1 MAYNNKIT
9 VTSLTSPL
17 ATGLLKSTTGT
28 GELTI
33 AVNSDLPAM
42 TATVGGAVPTP
53 PNNTTTFLR
62 GDGTFAAPAGGSGD
76 ITNGGNTTGADI
88 NIGTNDNFGLN
99 LETSGI
105 SRLNITGGATTG
117 GAVTITNVTANTATV
132 QDVLTLRTNST
143 GTVAASFGAGLLF
156 QGESSTTDNRDIA
169 AIKSYWD
176 TATDASRVGAVSIF
190 GASSSSAGVMS
201 EYIKF
206 SRGSNSTGQLSVGV
220 ASPALYR
227 SSSITTQQAFTVG
240 DSSFGLTLGGNSGT
254 ITISTSNTASFGPT
268 ILVNSTG
275 EFTNG
280 GIGIQ
285 LGNASYTGT
294 SLNKTSVH
302 IADGYAVA
310 SGSGTM
316 NSLFVGGTFN
326 QTSTATGIIK
336 GIVVSPT
343 LTSITGAYRA
353 IEIGA
358 NNSLAKGIYQ
368 TGTSTTNNFVGNT
381 MFGSTTTPTGQ
392 LEVDNA
398 ANARSILIARDNGS
412 AVFTIADGGGIT
424 STSTG
429 RHTFTSS
436 NSTTSGAIEL
446 IPTSLTAG
454 TDVGV
459 KITGAAF
466 IASGNDNKVVQITSS
481 YTRAAGASGAV
492 TSLAINPTANLTG
505 SASGGIIGIDVSPTL
520 TSLAS
525 GNFYGLYLNYSDAKA
540 WGVYQNGANTVNAFQ
555 GKTAIGSTTTPTE
568 SLNIT
573 GNMLVA
579 GQYAST
585 SFAATD
591 AAPVAINW
599 NNGNVQYVTIAA
611 NRTVTFANPKEG
623 ARYVLAIKQ
632 PAGGSKTITWPTITW
647 RGGTAPTLTTT
658 ANKTDLITLIY
669 INGVYYGDASLNY

>member
-76 ITNGGNTTGADI
+76 ITNGGNTTGATVV
-88 NIGTNDNFGLN
+88 IGTNDANALS
-99 LETSGI
+99 LETNNVERVS
-105 SRLNITGGATTG
+105 ITGGASTG
-117 GAVTITNVTANTATV
+117 GAMTLTNVTANTSAV
-132 QDVLTLRTNST
+132 QDVLIARSNST
-143 GTVAASFGAGLLF
+143 GVAAAGFGMGVLF
-156 QGESSTTDNRDIA
+156 QQESSTTNNRDA
-169 AIKSYWD
+169 VKLTTPW
-176 TATDASRVGAVSIF
+176 TNATDGNQTADLEVYT
-190 GASSSSAGVMS
+190 SAGGALQLNA
-201 EYIKF
+201 KF
-206 SRGSNSTGQLSVGV
+206 RGLFADLLIGA
-220 ASPALYR
+220 ASQAAYKANG
-227 SSSITTQQAFTVG
+227 ITTAQSYTVG
-240 DSSFGLTLGGNSGT
+240 NSASALTLGGNSGT

-454 TDVGV
+454 TDIGV

-466 IASGNDNKVVQITSS
+466 TASGNDNKVVQITSS
-481 YTRAAGASGAV
+481 YTRATGASGAV